1 MKPHR
6 SVMSLALT
14 LALSLF
20 AVLLTSNVLAQQA
33 DVATPAA
40 GSNAVP
46 RLVNF
51 SGVLK
56 DGDGHPLAQ
65 TSGVTFLFYKDE
77 QGGAPLWLE
86 TQNVTPDKTGRY
98 SVQLGA
104 SSKDGLP
111 ADVFASGEAR
121 WLAVQPAGQAEQAR
135 VILVAV
141 PYAMKAADAETIGG
155 LPPSAFVRSKDS
167 DSLNHTGDSP
177 KATTKGVK
185 TASPFGTANYLPV
198 WTSANII
205 QNSNL
210 FQSAGGNLGIG
221 TASPAATLDVH
232 GTGNFTG
239 LITFAS
245 GQTFPGAGTITG
257 VTTGSGSGLTGGGTS
272 GTLNLSLTNT
282 CANKQV
288 LQWNG
293 SSWGCANLSGSG
305 TVTSVG
311 LSAPSSD
318 FTVTGSPITTAGT
331 LGLNWTVAPTS
342 ANTANAIVKRDASG
356 SFNAGI
362 INASTNSTTS
372 AVTASSSSSSLGAV
386 AIHGFDTNTAST
398 FTVAVQGNSSS
409 QIGAGVLGMKA
420 SFSSTGQSSIGNVS
434 PGVWGDSP
442 TDTGVYGTS
451 DVLWGVYGLSNYV
464 GVGGTSFTGV
474 GVEGS
479 SRDSIGVEGFT
490 HEGNA
495 LWGYN
500 QATAGATDTNS
511 TLLLINNSPTSH
523 YVIYAE
529 DILGAHYVRTSS
541 VGDLAA
547 TGSLVG
553 ASKNFK
559 IDHPVDPTN
568 KYLMHTSIESPDM
581 KNMYDGVATLDEN
594 GEARVEL
601 PGYFEALN
609 KDFRYQ
615 LTSIGAPGPNLY
627 VAEEVSANHF
637 GIAGGKPGA
646 KVSWQVTGIR
656 HDAWANANRSPVEVE
671 KTARERGLYLHPE
684 AFGEPVEKSVTY
696 RNPAAGKQFLEIP
709 QKHSQKVPVKQ
720 SAKQ

>member
-1 MKPHR
+1 MKRHHF
-6 SVMSLALT
+6 VTSLALR
-14 LALSLF
+14 LALSF
-20 AVLLTSNVLAQQA
+20 CAVLLTSNVQAQQP
-33 DVATPAA
+33 DVAAPAA
-40 GSNAVP
+40 SVP

-56 DGDGHPLAQ
+56 DGDGHPLTQ
-65 TSGVTFLFYKDE
+65 TSGVTFLLYKDE

-86 TQNVTPDKTGRY
+86 TQNVTPEKTGRY

-104 SSKDGLP
+104 ASKDGLP

-121 WLAVQPAGQAEQAR
+121 WLAVQPSGQAEQPR
-135 VILVAV
+135 VMLVAV

-155 LPPSAFVRSKDS
+155 LPPSAFVRSKQGDS
-167 DSLNHTGDSP
+167 PNQAGDSP
-177 KATTKGVK
+177 KTTTKGVK
-185 TASPFGTANYLPV
+185 TTSPYGTANYLPM
-198 WTSANII
+198 WTSASII

-257 VTTGSGSGLTGGGTS
+257 VTTGSGSGLMGGGTN
-272 GTLNLSLTNT
+272 GTLNLSLTNA

-293 SSWGCANLSGSG
+293 SSWACANLSGSG
-305 TVTSVG
+305 TVTSVA

-362 INASTNSTTS
+362 IQAMTTSTTP
-372 AVTASSSSSSLGAV
+372 AVTASSSSSSLGAI
-386 AIHGFDTNTAST
+386 AIHGFDNNLTNT

-409 QIGAGVLGMKA
+409 PVGAGVLGMKA
-420 SFSSTGQSSIGNVS
+420 SLSGNGQSSIEQVS

-442 TDTGVYGTS
+442 TDIGVYGTS
-451 DVLWGVYGLSNYV
+451 DGYFAVYGLSNYV
-464 GVGGTSFTGV
+464 GVAGTAQSGV
-474 GVEGS
+474 GVEGFS
-479 SRDSIGVEGFT
+479 HNAGGAGVLGFT
-490 HEGNA
+490 YEGNA
-495 LWGYN
+495 LYGYN
-500 QATAGATDTNS
+500 QPAGGAADTNS
-511 TLLLINNSPTSH
+511 TLLLVNDSGSSH
-523 YVIYAE
+523 YVLYAE

-547 TGSLVG
+547 TGALIG

-568 KYLMHTSIESPDM
+568 KYLMHTSVESPDM
-581 KNMYDGVATLDEN
+581 KDIYDGVTMLDEN
-594 GEARVEL
+594 GQARVEL
-601 PGYFEALN
+601 PSYFEALN

-615 LTSIGAPGPNLY
+615 LTAIGAPGPNLY
-627 VAEEVSANHF
+627 VAEEVSGNHF
-637 GIAGGKPGA
+637 LIAGGQPGA

-671 KTARERGLYLHPE
+671 KAESEKGLYLHPE
-684 AFGEPVEKSVTY
+684 AFGVPIEKSITY
-696 RNPAAGKQFLEIP
+696 RNPAAGRQFLGIP
-709 QKHSQKVPVKQ
+709 KKDSHKTPVVQ
-720 SAKQ
+720 SAKR